1 MKKSLV
7 ALAALAA
14 TSAFAQ
20 STVSIDGIFDVGY
33 QSINYKGDNN
43 NVTGFAGNGSST
55 SQINFRG
62 TEDLGGG
69 MKANFR
75 FESDFNAVS
84 TYANTGLASST
95 NTTAANSINSVAST
109 FGNGEIRVGLEGGF
123 GRFDMGSVN
132 YNSLSTYLLG
142 QPFGT
147 AIGSGFRTML
157 INDVQATSQ
166 VRAENA
172 IKYQTPAFNGLTAS
186 LYKSYKQSKAANQTP
201 SSTATNGLNPQGNA
215 FSTSLGG
222 YDQQGTQEVG
232 LNYAAGPIA
241 ASYSSLKVDTV
252 GIPTIQST
260 AAAAVTTESTVNTMA
275 GRYSMPNGLVLS
287 VLNQTNKTNTS
298 SVSTAATT
306 FSASYTMGKV
316 VLMAQTGSLK
326 AKAGT
331 YNGEKTK
338 LTGLGADYNLSKRT
352 AIYFRTESIDDKARV
367 QNAAVNPSVI
377 VGVPTVTSGTTDQKF
392 ARTAIGLR
400 HAF

>member
-1 MKKSLV
+1 M
-7 ALAALAA
+7 
-14 TSAFAQ
+14 
-20 STVSIDGIFDVGY
+20 SIDGIFDVGY
-33 QSINYKGDNN
+33 QSINYKGTNN

-69 MKANFR
+69 LKANFR

-132 YNSLSTYLLG
+132 YNSLSTFMTG

-147 AIGSGFRTML
+147 AIGSGFRTMY

-172 IKYQTPAFNGLTAS
+172 IKYQTPTFNGLNAT
-186 LYKSYKQSKAANQTP
+186 LYKSNKQNKAANNAAAV
-201 SSTATNGLNPQGNA
+201 SATSGLVPQGNA
-215 FSTSLGG
+215 FSTSVGA

-306 FSASYTMGKV
+306 FSATYTMGKV

-331 YNGEKTK
+331 YNGQKST

-352 AIYFRTESIDDKARV
+352 AVYFRAESIDDKARGM
-367 QNAAVNPSVI
+367 NAAVNPTSL
-377 VGVPTVTSGTTDQKF
+377 VGAASAAAATDQKF